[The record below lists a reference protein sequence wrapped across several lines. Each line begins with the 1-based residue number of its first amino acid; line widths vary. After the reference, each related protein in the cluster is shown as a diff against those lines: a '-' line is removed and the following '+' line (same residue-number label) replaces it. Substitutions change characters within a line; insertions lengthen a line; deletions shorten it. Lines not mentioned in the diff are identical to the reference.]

1 MNIKEG
7 SFRFEFCEL
16 LPLLEQ
22 KDKQLYQDLCE
33 FLNDNARFTYECVGF
48 GKAEEVFSN
57 NFTISNTAVIWGN
70 TEPKQKA
77 EVTNKGFSSKTA
89 WQHIQK
95 EYARMQEEGLSARRL
110 LHAINYNTQLDKKG
124 LSFKDMP
131 FPEWYEN
138 LQRGGTN
145 QEQTIPA

>member
-57 NFTISNTAVIWGN
+57 DFTISNTAVIWGK

-77 EVTNKGFSSKTA
+77 EATNKGFSSKTA
-89 WQHIQK
+89 WTHIAK
-95 EYARMQEEGLSARRL
+95 EYARMQEEGYSPTRL
-110 LHAINYNTQLDKKG
+110 LNAINYNSQLDKKG
-124 LSFKDMP
+124 LTPKELP
-131 FPEWYEN
+131 FMDWYEA
-138 LQRGGTN
+138 LRRGETN
-145 QEQTIPA
+145 HDEAIPA